1 MTTYTIP
8 ETQHNYAYE
17 LNQNSVRSFIH
28 YDASDKY
35 YIVVSEKETES
46 EEPDEFYFRSRNKA
60 RIVHYLESLY
70 NESVIVLL
78 RLYDYDTLPSET
90 SFDFFNNWSRVPSD
104 MEVPRS
110 IYISDGAMI
119 LSLLKCLSHLQ
130 MSVGLP

>member
-1 MTTYTIP
+1 MTTYTVP

-35 YIVVSEKETES
+35 YIVVSEKRTES

-60 RIVHYLESLY
+60 RIVHYLGSLY
-70 NESVIVLL
+70 NEFVIVGL

-90 SFDFFNNWSRVPSD
+90 SFDFLDNWTRAPSD
-104 MEVPRS
+104 IEVPRS
-110 IYISDGAMI
+110 IYISDGAMVH
-119 LSLLKCLSHLQ
+119 SLLKCLSHLQ
-130 MSVGLP
+130 IELP

>member
-1 MTTYTIP
+1 MTTYTVP

-35 YIVVSEKETES
+35 YIVVSEKRTES

-60 RIVHYLESLY
+60 RIVHYLGSLY
-70 NESVIVLL
+70 NEFVIVGL

-90 SFDFFNNWSRVPSD
+90 SFDFLDNWTRAPSD
-104 MEVPRS
+104 IEVPRS
-110 IYISDGAMI
+110 IYISDRAMV

-130 MSVGLP
+130 MSAGPP

>member
-1 MTTYTIP
+1 MTTYTVP

-17 LNQNSVRSFIH
+17 LNQHSVRSFIH

-35 YIVVSEKETES
+35 YIVVSEKRTES
-46 EEPDEFYFRSRNKA
+46 EEPDEFYFRSRNKS

-70 NESVIVLL
+70 NESVIIGL

-90 SFDFFNNWSRVPSD
+90 SFDFFNNWSRVSSD

-110 IYISDGAMI
+110 IYISDSAMV

-130 MSVGLP
+130 MSAGLP

>member
-1 MTTYTIP
+1 MTTYTVP
-8 ETQHNYAYE
+8 ETQHNYVYE
-17 LNQNSVRSFIH
+17 LNQHSVRSFIH

-35 YIVVSEKETES
+35 YIVVSEKRTDS

-60 RIVHYLESLY
+60 RIVHYLGSLY
-70 NESVIVLL
+70 NESAIVGL

-90 SFDFFNNWSRVPSD
+90 SFDFLDNWTRAPAN

-110 IYISDGAMI
+110 IYITDGAMI

-130 MSVGLP
+130 IELP